1 VLYGCEMA
9 LVGSCNERL
18 NHNPNSE
25 LAAMEHGYQGFSSY
39 RLGCNELYLLVVS
52 LDTSHA
58 SGL

>member
-1 VLYGCEMA
+1 MA

-58 SGL
+58 TGL